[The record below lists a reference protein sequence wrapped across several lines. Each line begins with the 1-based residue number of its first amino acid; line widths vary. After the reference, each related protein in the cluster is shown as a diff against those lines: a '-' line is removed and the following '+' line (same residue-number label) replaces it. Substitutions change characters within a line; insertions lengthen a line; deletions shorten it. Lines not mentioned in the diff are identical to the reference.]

1 MSPRGGDLLR
11 HRDFQK
17 LWAGQ
22 TVSQLG
28 SQVSQLALP
37 LVAVI
42 VLHVSAFYVALLGT
56 VDMLPFLLFAL
67 PAGVWIDRIPRRP
80 VLIVADVGRALA
92 LATVPIV
99 AAFGHLTIW
108 QLYAVGFVTGTF
120 TVFFDVAYQSY
131 LPSLVGRPHL
141 VEGNA
146 KLELSRSAAQIA
158 GPGVG
163 GVLVGAITAPYAI
176 VVDSVSFAVSALL
189 LGRIRKH
196 EPRPEP
202 TAAHNMRAELMEG
215 LRYVLGDP
223 RWRAITLYVS
233 TFNFFT
239 GVAFALYVV
248 YAVRNLGL
256 TPGELGLVLALGNLG
271 WLFGAVVVRR
281 LSGRLGIGAT
291 LVLAGFVSGAPLLL
305 VPLAPQ
311 SFAIPFLVT
320 SGVLVALG
328 IVLYNVTA
336 ISLIQTLTPDRLLGR
351 ANASRRWIVWG
362 TIPLGSL
369 IGGVLSTV
377 IGVRPTLFVGT
388 IGASFCFLFLLAPS
402 LRSIKTLPDQDREPV
417 PLVDDVALGLEG
429 QSAEA

>member
-37 LVAVI
+37 LVAVL

-56 VDMLPFLLFAL
+56 VDLLPFLLFAL

-80 VLIVADVGRALA
+80 VLIVADAGRALA
-92 LATVPIV
+92 LASVPIV
-99 AAFGHLTIW
+99 AAFGTLTIW

-189 LGRIRKH
+189 LERIRKR
-196 EPRPEP
+196 EPTPEP
-202 TAAHNMRAELMEG
+202 TATHNMRAELMEG

-248 YAVRNLGL
+248 YAVRSLGL

-271 WLFGAVVVRR
+271 WLLGAVVVRR

-305 VPLAPQ
+305 VPLAPK

-369 IGGVLSTV
+369 VGGVLSTV

-402 LRSIKTLPDQDREPV
+402 LRSIKTRPDQDGEPV

>member
-37 LVAVI
+37 LVAVL

-56 VDMLPFLLFAL
+56 VDLLPFLLFAL

-80 VLIVADVGRALA
+80 VLIVADTGRALA

-131 LPSLVGRPHL
+131 LPSLVGRGHL

-158 GPGVG
+158 GPGLG

-176 VVDSVSFAVSALL
+176 VVDSVSFAVSALF
-189 LGRIRKH
+189 LGRIRKP

-202 TAAHNMRAELMEG
+202 TVAPSMRGELMEG

-239 GVAFALYVV
+239 SVAFALYVV

-256 TPGELGLVLALGNLG
+256 TPGELGLVFALGNLG

-281 LSGRLGIGAT
+281 LSGRLGIGWTLLFAAFVGGAAT
-291 LVLAGFVSGAPLLL
+291 LLI
-305 VPLAPQ
+305 PLAPV
-311 SFAIPFLVT
+311 SLAIPFLVT
-320 SGVLVALG
+320 SGVLTALG

-362 TIPLGSL
+362 TIPLGSFV
-369 IGGVLSTV
+369 GGVLSTA
-377 IGVRPTLFVGT
+377 IGVRATLFVGT
-388 IGASFCFLFLLAPS
+388 IGASLCFLFLLARP
-402 LRSIKTLPDQDREPV
+402 LRSIHALPEQAEQPV
-417 PLVDDVALGLEG
+417 PLADDVALGLEG

>member
-1 MSPRGGDLLR
+1 MSPRGGELLR

-37 LVAVI
+37 LVAVL

-56 VDMLPFLLFAL
+56 VELLPFLLFAL
-67 PAGVWIDRIPRRP
+67 PAGVWLDRIPRRP
-80 VLIVADVGRALA
+80 VMIVADTGRCLA
-92 LATVPIV
+92 LASIPIV
-99 AAFGHLTIW
+99 AAYGSLTIW

-158 GPGVG
+158 GPGLG

-176 VVDSVSFAVSALL
+176 VVDSISFAVSALL
-189 LGRIRKH
+189 LGRIRKR

-202 TAAHNMRAELMEG
+202 GAAPSMRRELMEG

-256 TPGELGLVLALGNLG
+256 TPGELGLVFALGNLG
-271 WLFGAVVVRR
+271 WLLGAIVVGRV
-281 LSGRLGIGAT
+281 SGRLGIGNTIA
-291 LVLAGFVSGAPLLL
+291 VAGFISGAALLL
-305 VPLAPQ
+305 IPLAPV
-311 SFAIPFLVT
+311 SFPIPFLVT
-320 SGVLVALG
+320 SGVIVALG
-328 IVLYNVTA
+328 IVMYNVTA

-369 IGGVLSTV
+369 AGGVLSTV

-388 IGASFCFLFLLAPS
+388 IGASVCFVFLLAKP
-402 LRSIKTLPDQDREPV
+402 LRSITTLPDQDREPV
-417 PLVDDVALGLEG
+417 PLVDDLALGLES
-429 QSAEA
+429 QSAEI

>member
-1 MSPRGGDLLR
+1 MSPRGGELLR

-37 LVAVI
+37 LVAVL

-56 VDMLPFLLFAL
+56 VDLLPFLLFAL
-67 PAGVWIDRIPRRP
+67 PAGVWLDRIPRRP
-80 VLIVADVGRALA
+80 VMIVADVGRCIALA
-92 LATVPIV
+92 SIPLV
-99 AAFGHLTIW
+99 AWYGSLTIW

-158 GPGVG
+158 GPGLG

-189 LGRIRKH
+189 LGRIRRR

-202 TAAHNMRAELMEG
+202 SAAPNMRAELMEG
-215 LRYVLGDP
+215 LRYLLGDP

-233 TFNFFT
+233 TVNFFSSVT
-239 GVAFALYVV
+239 FSLYVV
-248 YAVRNLGL
+248 YAVRQLGL
-256 TPGELGLVLALGNLG
+256 SPGEIGLVFALGNLG
-271 WLFGAVVVRR
+271 WLLGAVVVRR
-281 LSGRLGIGAT
+281 LSGRLGIGSTLVFAAFIAGAAT
-291 LVLAGFVSGAPLLL
+291 LLI
-305 VPLAPQ
+305 PLAPV

-320 SGVLVALG
+320 SGVITALG

-369 IGGVLSTV
+369 TGGALSTV

-388 IGASFCFLFLLAPS
+388 IGASFCFLFLLAKP
-402 LRSIKTLPDQDREPV
+402 LRSITTLPDQEHEPV
-417 PLVDDVALGLEG
+417 PLLDDAMLGLES
-429 QSAEA
+429 QSAEV

>member
-1 MSPRGGDLLR
+1 MSPRGGELLR

-37 LVAVI
+37 LAAVL

-56 VDMLPFLLFAL
+56 VDLLPFLLFAL
-67 PAGVWIDRIPRRP
+67 PAGVWLDRIPRRP
-80 VLIVADVGRALA
+80 VMIVADTGRCLA
-92 LATVPIV
+92 LASIPLV
-99 AAFGHLTIW
+99 AAYGSLTIW

-146 KLELSRSAAQIA
+146 RLELSRSAAQIA
-158 GPGVG
+158 GPGLG

-189 LGRIRKH
+189 LGRIRKR

-202 TAAHNMRAELMEG
+202 AAAPSMRRELMEG

-256 TPGELGLVLALGNLG
+256 TPGELGLVFALGNLG
-271 WLFGAVVVRR
+271 WLLGAIVVGRV
-281 LSGRLGIGAT
+281 SGRLGIGNTIA
-291 LVLAGFVSGAPLLL
+291 VAGFISGAALLL
-305 VPLAPQ
+305 IPLAPA
-311 SFAIPFLVT
+311 SFPIPFLVL
-320 SGVLVALG
+320 SGVIVALG
-328 IVLYNVTA
+328 IVMYNVTA

-369 IGGVLSTV
+369 AGGVLSTV

-388 IGASFCFLFLLAPS
+388 IGASVCFVFLLAKP
-402 LRSIKTLPDQDREPV
+402 LRSITTLPDQDREPV
-417 PLVDDVALGLEG
+417 PLVDDLALGLES
-429 QSAEA
+429 QSAEI

>member
-1 MSPRGGDLLR
+1 MSPRGGELLR

-28 SQVSQLALP
+28 SQIYQLALP
-37 LVAVI
+37 LVAVL

-56 VDMLPFLLFAL
+56 VELLPFLLFAL

-80 VLIVADVGRALA
+80 VLIVADAGRAVA
-92 LATVPIV
+92 LASIPIV
-99 AAFGHLTIW
+99 AAFGTLTIW

-120 TVFFDVAYQSY
+120 TVFFDVAYQTY
-131 LPSLVGRPHL
+131 LPSLVGRSHL

-158 GPGVG
+158 GPGLG

-176 VVDSVSFAVSALL
+176 VVNSVGFAASALF
-189 LGRIRKH
+189 LGRIRKR

-202 TAAHNMRAELMEG
+202 TAAPSMRRELMEG

-223 RWRAITLYVS
+223 RWRALTLYVS

-239 GVAFALYVV
+239 SVAFALYVV
-248 YAVRNLGL
+248 YAVRELGL
-256 TPGELGLVLALGNLG
+256 TPGQLGLVLALGNLG
-271 WLFGAVVVRR
+271 WLVGAIVVRR
-281 LSGRLGIGAT
+281 LSGRLGIGTT
-291 LVLAGFVSGAPLLL
+291 LALSGFVGGAATLL
-305 VPLAPQ
+305 VPLAPK
-311 SFAIPFLVT
+311 SGPIPFLVT
-320 SGVLVALG
+320 SGMLVGLS

-336 ISLIQTLTPDRLLGR
+336 ISLIQTLTPARLLGR

-369 IGGVLSTV
+369 TGGALAAAF
-377 IGVRPTLFVGT
+377 GVRPTLFVGT
-388 IGASFCFLFLLAPS
+388 IGASLCFVFLLARP
-402 LRSIKTLPDQDREPV
+402 LRSIHSLPEQEPV
-417 PLVDDVALGLEG
+417 PLLDDAALGLETQAG
-429 QSAEA
+429 EF